1 MIDKAFR
8 FSASAIEELNRQ
20 PGTGPLPR
28 RQFVLLMSGLVV
40 VLLLLYGQI
49 VW

>member
-1 MIDKAFR
+1 MIEKTFR
-8 FSASAIEELNRQ
+8 FGTSAIAELNRQ

-28 RQFVLLMSGLVV
+28 RQFALLMAGLAV
-40 VLLLLYGQI
+40 VLLLLYAQI

>member
-1 MIDKAFR
+1 MIDKTFR
-8 FSASAIEELNRQ
+8 FSASAIAELNRQ

-28 RQFVLLMSGLVV
+28 RQFVFLMLGLVV
-40 VLLLLYGQI
+40 VLLLLYAQI

>member
-1 MIDKAFR
+1 MIEKAFR
-8 FSASAIEELNRQ
+8 FSASAIAELNRQ

-28 RQFVLLMSGLVV
+28 KQFVLLMLGLAA
-40 VLLLLYGQI
+40 VLLLLYAQI